1 MQIFIQS
8 PHNDPLQVE
17 VDAAS
22 TVKYLKQL
30 CQLVGANIR
39 YKGAPL
45 LNTDTLASKEIKAGD
60 TLHVFPPN
68 KERSGGATY
77 QAQQRLIK
85 GSTLKST
92 AHPSLHQQTQAVV
105 MDASR
110 RTQEIVNNRCDK
122 LEEQVGKLLDYHEK
136 APLSNPSD
144 LDLMAKVLNRFKV
157 ARMND
162 ILKQYHVDRP
172 AGVKKEGKAAL
183 IVKHV
188 PSTQLLQLLEESGS
202 LSKTEDAS
210 TPPCPKTVSKL
221 APKIAPSRQMTL
233 EENLN
238 MCRKRVCANM
248 LSSNHGSSAFVADEG
263 EEEPGVSTK
272 RRTLGS
278 RHL

>member
-1 MQIFIQS
+1 MKIFIQS

-22 TVKYLKQL
+22 TVKDLKQL

-45 LNTDTLASKEIKAGD
+45 LNTDTLESKEIKAGD
-60 TLHVFPPN
+60 TLHLFPPN

-122 LEEQVGKLLDYHEK
+122 LEEQVEKLLDYHEK
-136 APLSNPSD
+136 APPSNPSD

-157 ARMND
+157 ARMNE
-162 ILKQYHVDRP
+162 ILKKYHVDRP

-202 LSKTEDAS
+202 LSKTDSGMSKTEDAW
-210 TPPCPKTVSKL
+210 TPPCPKTVSRL
-221 APKIAPSRQMTL
+221 ESKIPQFRQMTL
-233 EENLN
+233 EENQN
-238 MCRKRVCANM
+238 MYRKSTIMVSER
-248 LSSNHGSSAFVADEG
+248 
-263 EEEPGVSTK
+263 EEEPDVSTK
-272 RRTLGS
+272 RRRLGS
-278 RHL
+278 QPPMTL